1 MGASPPAE
9 PGRTVVVRCGAIGRT
24 DIGWLCDE
32 VRSLLED
39 RNAVRVVFDVRAIVA
54 PDVSTV
60 DALARLQLTAARCG
74 RRVHLRGA
82 RSELDELIAL
92 VGLRDVLPPEPDLH
106 LEPLGDPE
114 QREQSFGIEEEA
126 DPRDLPT

>member
-1 MGASPPAE
+1 MGAPTPAE
-9 PGRTVVVRCGAIGRT
+9 PGPTVVVRCGAIGRT
-24 DIGWLCDE
+24 DIGSLCDE
-32 VRSLLED
+32 VRSLLQE
-39 RNAVRVVFDVRAIVA
+39 RTTGRVVFDVRAIVA

-60 DALARLQLTAARCG
+60 DALARLQLTASRCG

-82 RSELDELIAL
+82 RAELDALIAL
-92 VGLRDVLPPEPDLH
+92 VGLCDVLPPEPDLP

-126 DPRDLPT
+126 DAGDLRI